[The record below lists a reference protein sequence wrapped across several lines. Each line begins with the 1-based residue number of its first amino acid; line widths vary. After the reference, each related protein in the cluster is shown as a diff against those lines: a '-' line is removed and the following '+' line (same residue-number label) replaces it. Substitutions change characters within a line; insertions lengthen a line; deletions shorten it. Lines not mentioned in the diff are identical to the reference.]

1 MIAQIPAQIYKSDL
15 RGVFNSGKHNCFATF
30 NFEQYQDL
38 SRNAFGSL
46 KILNEVILA
55 PQQCITRLIKSKTN
69 VIILPLFGGIEYKD
83 SIGNTEFL
91 RVDQIRVLAADDEL
105 TVEIFNPYENEN
117 VSYLEIEFDMGKQY
131 FKNYFQQYKFDFS
144 RHNKLYS
151 LFEVERAL
159 GFIGLYDGRKHGSF
173 TLRNSKNGVFAFV
186 LNGAFEVEDRLLEG
200 KDGLALKETSKI
212 EWEALSE
219 NAILLVI
226 EVPLKALI
234 S

>member
-1 MIAQIPAQIYKSDL
+1 MIAQIPAQIYKSDS
-15 RGVFNSGKHNCFATF
+15 RGIFNSGKHNCFATF
-30 NFEQYQDL
+30 NFEEYQNL

-46 KILNEVILA
+46 KVLNEIILA
-55 PQQCITRLIKSKTN
+55 PQQRITRFINSKTN

-83 SIGNTEFL
+83 NLGNEEFL
-91 RVDQIRVLAADDEL
+91 RIDQIRVLAADDEL

-117 VSYLEIEFDMGKQY
+117 VSYLEIEFEMGRQY

-173 TLRNSKNGVFAFV
+173 TLRNSKNGVFVFV
-186 LNGAFEVEDRLLEG
+186 LNGAFEVEDRLVEA
-200 KDGLALKETSKI
+200 KDGLALKETDKI

-219 NAILLVI
+219 NAILMVI
-226 EVPLKALI
+226 EVPLKMLN

>member
-1 MIAQIPAQIYKSDL
+1 MIAQIPAQIYKSDS
-15 RGVFNSGKHNCFATF
+15 RGFFNSDKHNCFATF

-55 PQQCITRLIKSKTN
+55 PQQRIIREIKSRTN

-83 SIGNTEFL
+83 NLGNTEFL

-105 TVEIFNPYENEN
+105 TVEIFNPYKDEN

-144 RHNKLYS
+144 MHNKLHS

-159 GFIGLYDGRKHGSF
+159 GFIGLYDGRKQGSF
-173 TLRNSKNGVFAFV
+173 TLRNAKNGIFVFV
-186 LNGAFEVEDRLLEG
+186 VNGAFEVEDRLLEA
-200 KDGLALKETSKI
+200 KDGLALKETEKI

-226 EVPLKALI
+226 EVPIKTLN

>member
-1 MIAQIPAQIYKSDL
+1 MIAQIPAQIYKSDS
-15 RGVFNSGKHNCFATF
+15 RGFFNSEKHNRFATF

-46 KILNEVILA
+46 QILNEVILA
-55 PQQCITRLIKSKTN
+55 PEKRITRLIKSKTN

-83 SIGNTEFL
+83 SIGNDEFL
-91 RVDQIRVLAADDEL
+91 SVDQIRVLAADDEL

-117 VSYLEIEFDMGKQY
+117 VSYLEIEFDMGRQY

-144 RHNKLYS
+144 SHNKLHS

-159 GFIGLYDGRKHGSF
+159 GFIGFYDGRKEGTF
-173 TLRNSKNGVFAFV
+173 RLRNSKNGLFVFV
-186 LNGAFEVEDRLLEG
+186 LNGAFEVENRLLES
-200 KDGLALKETSKI
+200 KDGLALKETDKI

-219 NAILLVI
+219 NAILMVI
-226 EVPLKALI
+226 EVPLKKLN

>member
-1 MIAQIPAQIYKSDL
+1 MIAQIPAQIYKSDS

-30 NFEQYQDL
+30 NFEEYQDL
-38 SRNAFGSL
+38 SRKAFGSL

-55 PQQCITRLIKSKTN
+55 PQQRIIRFIHSKTN

-83 SIGNTEFL
+83 NLGNEEFL
-91 RVDQIRVLAADDEL
+91 RIDQIRVLAADDEL

-131 FKNYFQQYKFDFS
+131 FKNYFQQYKFDFN
-144 RHNKLYS
+144 RNNKLYS

-159 GFIGLYDGRKHGSF
+159 GFIGLYDGRKHGKF
-173 TLRNSKNGVFAFV
+173 TLRNSRNGVFVFV
-186 LNGAFEVEDRLLEG
+186 LNGAFEVEDRLVEA
-200 KDGLALKETSKI
+200 KDGLALKETDKI

-219 NAILLVI
+219 NAILMVI
-226 EVPLKALI
+226 EVSLKTLN